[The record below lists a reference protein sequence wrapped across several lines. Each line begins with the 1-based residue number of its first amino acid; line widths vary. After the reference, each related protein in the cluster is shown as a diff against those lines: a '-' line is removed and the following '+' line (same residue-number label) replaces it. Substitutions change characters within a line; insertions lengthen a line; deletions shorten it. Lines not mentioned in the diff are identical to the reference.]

1 MERDTDDA
9 TAQEPQRAE
18 DETTLMPTSV
28 VKTPDLAWSAADDA
42 PTVAAY
48 QPRRGRWLITIAAM
62 LIGLAAAAGTSLYYT
77 QQHQP
82 RNPTTYPAPTV
93 VPPPKPAPPP
103 PPPSLSAM
111 QAQDEQYVAL
121 MKSQGFTLK
130 TTPLE
135 AGNGARL
142 VCRDLASGRANF
154 DEIVNDVAA
163 GPPEKPWSQAFK
175 IVQTGIDV
183 YCPQFSQ
190 H

>member
-1 MERDTDDA
+1 MSDTETHTAPAAPADDTELLA
-9 TAQEPQRAE
+9 
-18 DETTLMPTSV
+18 TSV

-48 QPRRGRWLITIAAM
+48 QPRRGRWLIAIAAM

-82 RNPTTYPAPTV
+82 RNPTTHPAPTV
-93 VPPPKPAPPP
+93 VPPPKPAPPA
-103 PPPSLSAM
+103 PPSLSAM